1 MVINPLYPQNE
12 DTIIFKNYVIF
23 YAAAIFVTTSA
34 LKRLLL
40 QIKYLQYGMQKVQP
54 ISTTKSKANS
64 KTLCFDK
71 YVRVYMQHIQYMLMK
86 ASHKSVT
93 LSKHH
98 RLTQLLCVMCEDNY
112 GKTKPTII
120 LKPTRLYACIYIL
133 V

>member
-23 YAAAIFVTTSA
+23 YAAAIFVTNSA
-34 LKRLLL
+34 LKRLLF
-40 QIKYLQYGMQKVQP
+40 QIKQQYRLQKHFLP

-64 KTLCFDK
+64 KTLRFDK

-98 RLTQLLCVMCEDNY
+98 RLTQLLYVMCEDNY